1 MCYGTC
7 SVCFKRDCPWRI
19 CPWYEIDCRYYK
31 QGDSNYA
38 KDENHQNACGNQ
50 IPYKTATPWLD
61 ESCTKHA
68 TTEATT
74 IKGQGTTIAT
84 LFVKT
89 TDDCPLKDAK
99 QGPDGCYPG
108 SDFLKN
114 QIASNTG
121 LAQTAEWTD
130 ENLKFV
136 VGTMADQIVA
146 TIC

>member
-1 MCYGTC
+1 MGML
-7 SVCFKRDCPWRI
+7 
-19 CPWYEIDCRYYK
+19 
-31 QGDSNYA
+31 
-38 KDENHQNACGNQ
+38 
-50 IPYKTATPWLD
+50 TARPLLRSRRAAHFGGLYDTLP
-61 ESCTKHA
+61 KHA
-68 TTEATT
+68 TTAATT

-89 TDDCPLKDAK
+89 TDDCPANQANR
-99 QGPDGCYPG
+99 QGGCYPG

-136 VGTMADQIVA
+136 LGTMADQIVA